1 MANLSRWLDIS
12 SSDELKS
19 WCESIGWTV
28 EGDAA
33 VVPKN
38 GDNDVKAGVVK
49 ENVELSREC
58 SPYFCRS
65 GLGWHEGSGR
75 AGYES
80 NRMDM

>member
-49 ENVELSREC
+49 ENVELSREWLT
-58 SPYFCRS
+58 SSRS
-65 GLGWHEGSGR
+65 GLGWHEGFLGR